1 MLNVIWCGM
10 ILCSLLYGACNGNL
24 EETVSACFRG
34 TEEAITLLLS
44 MAGILSFWSGL
55 LKIAQAG
62 GVLSFLE
69 KCLVP
74 VTKRIFSGIPQGSD
88 AMKKICANICANLFG
103 LGNAATPFGIAAI
116 KSMKQYSSDF
126 STATDDM
133 CTFVVLNT
141 ASIQLIP
148 STVIAIRAGLGSSAP
163 ASFIPLCWI
172 SSASALVTG
181 LLCVKLMQK
190 RGG

>member
-1 MLNVIWCGM
+1 MLNFIWCGM
-10 ILCSLLYGACNGNL
+10 ILCSLLYGACTGNL
-24 EETVSACFRG
+24 EETVAGCFSG
-34 TEEAITLLLS
+34 TEEAVTLLLS

-69 KCLVP
+69 RCLIP
-74 VTKRIFSGIPQGSD
+74 VTKRLFPEIPHGSD
-88 AMKKICANICANLFG
+88 TMKKICANITANLFG
-103 LGNAATPFGIAAI
+103 LGNAATPFGISAI
-116 KSMKQYSSDF
+116 KSMKQYSQDP

-133 CTFVVLNT
+133 CTFIILNT

-148 STVIAIRAGLGSSAP
+148 STVIAMRAGLGSMAP
-163 ASFIPLCWI
+163 ASLIPFCWI
-172 SSASALVTG
+172 SSITALVTG
-181 LLCVKLMQK
+181 LVCAKLMRS

>member
-1 MLNVIWCGM
+1 MLNFIWCGM
-10 ILCSLLYGACNGNL
+10 ILCSLLYGACTGSL
-24 EETVSACFRG
+24 EETVAGCFSG
-34 TEEAITLLLS
+34 TEEAVTLLLS

-62 GVLSFLE
+62 GVLTFLE
-69 KCLVP
+69 RCLIP
-74 VTKRIFSGIPQGSD
+74 LTKRLFPGIPHGSD
-88 AMKKICANICANLFG
+88 AMNKICANMTANLFG
-103 LGNAATPFGIAAI
+103 LGNAATPFGISAI
-116 KSMKQYSSDF
+116 KSMKQYSSDN

-148 STVIAIRAGLGSSAP
+148 STVIAMRAGLGSKAP
-163 ASFIPLCWI
+163 ASLIPLCWI
-172 SSASALVTG
+172 SSIAALLTG
-181 LLCVKLMQK
+181 LMCAKIMRN

>member
-1 MLNVIWCGM
+1 MLNFIWCGM
-10 ILCSLLYGACNGNL
+10 VLCSLLYGACSGNL
-24 EETVSACFRG
+24 DETVAGCFSG
-34 TEEAITLLLS
+34 TEEGISLLLS

-69 KCLVP
+69 RCLVP
-74 VTKRIFSGIPQGSD
+74 VTKRLFPGIPRGSET
-88 AMKKICANICANLFG
+88 MNKICANITANLFG

-116 KSMKQYSSDF
+116 KSMQQYSLDK

-148 STVIAIRAGLGSSAP
+148 STVIAMRAALGSMSP
-163 ASFIPLCWI
+163 ASLIPLCWI
-172 SSASALVTG
+172 SSIAALLTG
-181 LLCVKLMQK
+181 LMCAKLMRN